1 MSNSSFN
8 VRFAPSPTGELHLG
22 GARTALF
29 NWLFA
34 RNKGG
39 KFFLRIED
47 TDQKRSKNQY
57 TEQILASLEWL
68 GLTWDEPLLYQSSR
82 FEDYQVH
89 VKTLLASGHVY
100 RCFCSTDELQST
112 RDSGHFLY
120 PGTCRKLTDGDI
132 KKRINQGIGFTYRIR
147 IPKEGETRFDDIIY
161 GPICVD
167 NKELDDFIVIRSNG
181 LPTYNFTAVI
191 DDYDMNISH
200 VIRGEDHVMNTPKQ
214 IILYHALGFEPPLFA
229 HLPMILGHDKKRLSK
244 RHGAPGVQTFRD
256 DGYLPESLNNYLA
269 LLGWNPGTEDEIFSL
284 NELVDKFDLSQVQK
298 KGAIWDEKKLHWVS
312 GQHMMQTQTDFILD
326 AIRHIDPNWGKGSD
340 ISFLVSIIEMLK
352 MRAKSL
358 TEFVAHSKYFF
369 NDPTEYNSEDLTKG
383 WKDESVNERVT
394 LILEKLVNLQIWHK
408 EEIERRLK
416 LFSEAQGLGLGKII
430 TPIRL
435 AICGTLNG
443 PAVFDILELI
453 GKETTIKRINTALES
468 LPK

>member
-47 TDQKRSKNQY
+47 TDQKRSKDKY

-89 VKTLLASGHVY
+89 IKTLLASGHVY
-100 RCFCSTDELQST
+100 RCFCSTDKLEST
-112 RDSGHFLY
+112 RESGHFLY

-167 NKELDDFIVIRSNG
+167 NKELDDFAYIASHDLKEPLRGIHNYSRFLVE
-181 LPTYNFTAVI
+181 
-191 DDYDMNISH
+191 DY
-200 VIRGEDHVMNTPKQ
+200 
-214 IILYHALGFEPPLFA
+214 A
-229 HLPMILGHDKKRLSK
+229 
-244 RHGAPGVQTFRD
+244 
-256 DGYLPESLNNYLA
+256 A
-269 LLGWNPGTEDEIFSL
+269 LLGDAGSEQCQTILRLSQRMEELINTLLYYSRLGRTDLAIREVNLDRVVLDVLDTLKPRLEEEGITIRYLNPLPVLRCPLRVYVSL
-284 NELVDKFDLSQVQK
+284 NPPPP
-298 KGAIWDEKKLHWVS
+298 S
-312 GQHMMQTQTDFILD
+312 G
-326 AIRHIDPNWGKGSD
+326 GS
-340 ISFLVSIIEMLK
+340 
-352 MRAKSL
+352 A
-358 TEFVAHSKYFF
+358 
-369 NDPTEYNSEDLTKG
+369 
-383 WKDESVNERVT
+383 
-394 LILEKLVNLQIWHK
+394 
-408 EEIERRLK
+408 
-416 LFSEAQGLGLGKII
+416 
-430 TPIRL
+430 
-435 AICGTLNG
+435 
-443 PAVFDILELI
+443 
-453 GKETTIKRINTALES
+453 NTAV
-468 LPK
+468 